1 MRRLALTAA
10 SALILLTAAACG
22 SDDDAGSADDP
33 TSAPTTEATPDSTPD
48 PTSAAT
54 EETGTTS
61 AGADP
66 DAAGELPSYDEVK
79 ALWLAS
85 TSEGDRASC
94 ESGDTEDKSIGSSG
108 DGEYLRFVCN
118 GITRFDY
125 VVGADNYADNF
136 AAASADLTGRAVFH
150 LPGEAYVKP
159 AGANVDLAPA
169 IRDACGCGEV
179 VGPS

>member
-10 SALILLTAAACG
+10 SALILLTSAACG
-22 SDDDAGSADDP
+22 SDDDPDSADDP
-33 TSAPTTEATPDSTPD
+33 TSAPTSEATSD
-48 PTSAAT
+48 PTSAST
-54 EETGTTS
+54 QETGTTS
-61 AGADP
+61 AAADP
-66 DAAGELPSYDEVK
+66 DAADGLPSYDEVK

-94 ESGDTEDKSIGSSG
+94 ESGDTEDKSIGSSA

-136 AAASADLTGRAVFH
+136 TAASADLTGRAVFH
-150 LPGEAYVKP
+150 IPGEAYVKP
-159 AGANVDLAPA
+159 AGANVDLAPSIQA
-169 IRDACGCGEV
+169 ACGCGEV